1 MVFLTSS
8 TDHVSGVTG
17 ATLSVSLSKD
27 GGAFASISPTVTER
41 GNGWYNIALTTAHT
55 DTLGDF
61 VLRITAS
68 GADPIDLRT
77 VVLSSI
83 PGELPTE
90 LIEDTLTL
98 KDVMRVLLAIN
109 AGDASG
115 LEGATMTFKGRDGT
129 TTRIQ
134 ASYSSGTRTIT
145 TFTP

>member
-17 ATLSVSLSKD
+17 ATLSISLSKD
-27 GGAFASISPTVTER
+27 GAAFVSISPTVTER

-109 AGDASG
+109 AGDATG

-134 ASYSSGTRTIT
+134 ASYSAGTRTIT